1 MSITKAK
8 KGEILKQLNSIVDSS
23 KSIVF
28 LSLKGITANDTVV
41 MRKKLTSEKVGLKV
55 AKKTLFKKVIGEKNF
70 TGEFPELGQETAFVY
85 NINGGE
91 DLLAPARE
99 IFNFTKEHKGLLN
112 IVGGIFD
119 GVFKSKEEMMSIATI
134 PSREV
139 LLSQIAYLLKSP
151 LTSLAIAVSE
161 VSKKKA

>member
-1 MSITKAK
+1 MPITKAK
-8 KGEILKQLNSIVDSS
+8 KGEILKGLNKIVDDS

-28 LSLKGITANDTVV
+28 VSLKGISANDTVV

-55 AKKTLFKKVIGEKNF
+55 AKKSLIWKSLEGKNISG
-70 TGEFPELGQETAFVY
+70 TMPELGQETAFAY
-85 NINGGE
+85 GE

-119 GVFKSKEEMMSIATI
+119 GVYKSKEEMMSIATI
-134 PSREV
+134 PPREV

-151 LTSLAIAVSE
+151 MQRLAIAVNE
-161 VSKKKA
+161 VSKKK

>member
-1 MSITKAK
+1 MPITKSK
-8 KGEILKQLNSIVDSS
+8 KAEILKKLNEIVDSS
-23 KSIVF
+23 KSLVF
-28 LSLKGITANDTVV
+28 LSLKGITANDTVL

-55 AKKTLFKKVIGEKNF
+55 AKKTLIKKVLGEKTF
-70 TGEFPELGQETAFVY
+70 SGTQPEFGQETAFAY
-85 NINGGE
+85 GA

-99 IFNFTKEHKGLLN
+99 IFSFTKEHKGLLN

-119 GVFKSKEEMMSIATI
+119 GVYKSKEEMMSIATI

-151 LTSLAIAVSE
+151 IQGLAIAVSE
-161 VSKKKA
+161 VAKKK